1 MSSLPIL
8 GHEPC
13 KEVIIDDKTL
23 FSGELACSDFVVII
37 SKFWLCVNAFFFRGV
52 GVERKAIVSDKY
64 LGRRDI
70 QKRMSSR
77 QLDILD

>member
-37 SKFWLCVNAFFFRGV
+37 SKFWLCVNAFFFPGGGGGEEGDSIRQ
-52 GVERKAIVSDKY
+52 VS
-64 LGRRDI
+64 R
-70 QKRMSSR
+70 QKRYPKE
-77 QLDILD
+77 DVK